1 MLLLAAA
8 LLAAWLPFESRFTPP
23 GSGLKRIESQDQD
36 RLLTFQEYP
45 SEPGEPNRFLAQ
57 NGSFS
62 ALLEPR
68 RVLVRIT
75 DRSGHPHSLQMHLV
89 GSDQN
94 ARSEGRRL
102 PGRVHYLVGNDPARW
117 RTGLSRYE
125 RIVFRAVY
133 PGVDL
138 HYYGTEDQLEYDL
151 VLQPGANPEQVIL
164 RFEGVDG
171 LSINSRGGLT
181 LEVGA
186 ERLELLSPVVYQ
198 EEDRV
203 RTLVP
208 ASYQVR
214 EDQTVQF
221 RVGEYDRD
229 RDLVIDP
236 VLVYSTILGGI
247 GSERNALIA
256 VDNDGNAY
264 VADRTESGNFPLV
277 NPFNDE
283 FSRFPQGYITKF
295 DPSGNVIFSTY
306 LGGTN
311 NERLQDIA
319 LDRDGNIYVTG
330 HTGSDDYPVQNAFQ
344 DALSNGPPNATDAF
358 VSKLAPTGDSFVFST
373 YLGGFRREHL
383 FDDVQ
388 VGAITTDAEGNC
400 YVTGVTESSNFPLLN
415 PFQSEANSPSAR
427 NPDAFVAKFDATG
440 GLVYSSYLGGSLAE
454 MPSDIAVD
462 SAGNV
467 YVVGGTDSPDFP
479 LQNPLRDTPGGTC
492 QSEGLGDPVTCEGFV
507 AKVSPSGDSLVY
519 STYLGGLGDFEFVG
533 GVVAEADGTI
543 HLVGHTSSED
553 FPSIPSPAGH
563 GAFTRS
569 TLAGETDLFLA
580 SLAPDGSVLTYAAFL
595 GGGGAELSGRLSIAD
610 NGDWCF
616 SGATGSPEFPVYL
629 PLQGA
634 LNGPQDG
641 VIACFNP
648 TTATVR
654 HSTFIGSVVVDFAQD
669 IAVHGTDVYASGT
682 SNGAQTFPQLNSLML
697 HGGRLDAFV
706 TRITSAPGPLL
717 GSVPD
722 QSWTRFVLSDTN
734 QNGRPD
740 PRDEVLTVS
749 RRGNQVDLASGRWG
763 QAVLEFSDTNSSG
776 QFDTVEST
784 RFKLRNGEV
793 VASSTF
799 RAHSYGEGT
808 GGRATSVSLTE
819 ERLRRRPGIRQG
831 QASLIDSDGDGI
843 VDAIRGQ
850 GDGYPE
856 VTVSLQRIDIN
867 GDGNA
872 DFVSIPWSLSQL
884 AGVNLGDLTA
894 NPQIFLPLGD
904 TDGDGIPDSIAPDF
918 DNNNI
923 ADPDFPQL
931 ARMAGPGQAAL
942 HSLHFAQFGEGGGL
956 LFSQIILFSLDLEGE
971 APVTIVLRDDEGNA
985 LQTDLNGEVVN
996 GQLQATIPAGG
1007 LRTFSTDGAGPVVGG
1022 SVTVNSDRPIAG
1034 VGSSPELGLG
1044 FLAPMESRL
1053 ASQIQTGVAIKNLE
1067 SEQITLV
1074 LRLLDANGLELAT
1087 RQLALA
1093 PFGHHASFI
1102 DQLFGQLDL
1111 SDFAGVLRVETA
1123 RRITATVL
1131 QSRPG
1136 EFATMPVT
1144 ALRGGSP
1151 TLQFAH
1157 FGEEAELLF
1166 SQFLIVRMNEQDE
1179 GTARLRMLDDQ
1190 GAALTYDLNGAEFT
1204 GSTDPFTVSPQGLTI
1219 LSTDGEGPLISGS
1232 ATLVS
1237 GFGESGR
1244 FAGVLLF
1251 GGVVGLAGVG
1261 SSPEFF
1267 EGFVA
1272 PMETDLANNVNT
1284 GVAIRNLNDG
1294 FAAILEFGLY
1304 DADGKLLA
1312 QDDAKKLSSQG
1323 HLALFV
1329 DQFEWVP
1336 EDGVALDFSRFQ
1348 GTIRVTSNLSLAA
1361 TVIQTR
1367 PGQFATMPVSV
1378 LAE

>member
-1 MLLLAAA
+1 MC
-8 LLAAWLPFESRFTPP
+8 SRPTW
-23 GSGLKRIESQDQD
+23 GG
-36 RLLTFQEYP
+36 
-45 SEPGEPNRFLAQ
+45 
-57 NGSFS
+57 
-62 ALLEPR
+62 
-68 RVLVRIT
+68 
-75 DRSGHPHSLQMHLV
+75 
-89 GSDQN
+89 
-94 ARSEGRRL
+94 
-102 PGRVHYLVGNDPARW
+102 
-117 RTGLSRYE
+117 
-125 RIVFRAVY
+125 
-133 PGVDL
+133 
-138 HYYGTEDQLEYDL
+138 YD
-151 VLQPGANPEQVIL
+151 
-164 RFEGVDG
+164 
-171 LSINSRGGLT
+171 
-181 LEVGA
+181 
-186 ERLELLSPVVYQ
+186 
-198 EEDRV
+198 
-203 RTLVP
+203 
-208 ASYQVR
+208 
-214 EDQTVQF
+214 
-221 RVGEYDRD
+221 
-229 RDLVIDP
+229 
-236 VLVYSTILGGI
+236 
-247 GSERNALIA
+247 
-256 VDNDGNAY
+256 
-264 VADRTESGNFPLV
+264 
-277 NPFNDE
+277 
-283 FSRFPQGYITKF
+283 
-295 DPSGNVIFSTY
+295 
-306 LGGTN
+306 
-311 NERLQDIA
+311 
-319 LDRDGNIYVTG
+319 
-330 HTGSDDYPVQNAFQ
+330 
-344 DALSNGPPNATDAF
+344 
-358 VSKLAPTGDSFVFST
+358 
-373 YLGGFRREHL
+373 REHL

-400 YVTGVTESSNFPLLN
+400 YVTGVTESPDFPLLT
-415 PFQSEANSPSAR
+415 PFQAQGNNLANRS
-427 NPDAFVAKFDATG
+427 PDAFVAKFDATG

-492 QSEGLGDPVTCEGFV
+492 QSEGLGNPVTCEGFV

-533 GVVAEADGTI
+533 GVVAEADGKI
-543 HLVGHTSSED
+543 HLVGHTSSQD

-563 GAFTRS
+563 GDFTRS

-580 SLAPDGSVLTYAAFL
+580 SLAPDGSSLTYAAFL
-595 GGGGAELSGRLSIAD
+595 GGGGVELSGRLSIAD
-610 NGDWCF
+610 TGDWCF
-616 SGATGSPEFPVYL
+616 SGATRSPEFPVYL
-629 PLQGA
+629 PLKGA
-634 LNGPQDG
+634 LVGGQNG

-654 HSTFIGSVVVDFAQD
+654 HSTFIGTFAQD

-682 SNGAQTFPQLNSLML
+682 SNSFTFPQVNSLML
-697 HGGRLDAFV
+697 PGGRLDAFV
-706 TRITSAPGPLL
+706 TRITSAPGPFL

-740 PRDEVLTVS
+740 PRDEVLSIS
-749 RRGNQVDLASGRWG
+749 RRGNSVDLASGQWG
-763 QAVLEFSDTNSSG
+763 QAVLEFSGTNSSG

-784 RFKLRNGEV
+784 RFKFRNGAI
-793 VASSTF
+793 VASSIF
-799 RAHSYGEGT
+799 RIHSYAEST
-808 GGRATSVSLTE
+808 GGVSVGTAGQVTSVSLTE

-843 VDAIRGQ
+843 FDAIRGQ
-850 GDGYPE
+850 GDGYPG

-872 DFVSIPWSLSQL
+872 DFLSIPWSLSQL
-884 AGVNLGDLTA
+884 AGVNLGDSTA

-904 TDGDGIPDSIAPDF
+904 TDGDGIPDSLAPDF
-918 DNNNI
+918 DNNQV
-923 ADPDFPQL
+923 ADPEFPQL

-942 HSLHFAQFGEGGGL
+942 YSLHFAQFGEGGGL

-1034 VGSSPELGLG
+1034 VILFGGSVGLAGVGSSPELGLG

-1053 ASQIQTGVAIKNLE
+1053 ASQVQTGVAIKNLE

-1074 LRLLDANGLELAT
+1074 LRLLDASGLELAT

-1157 FGEEAELLF
+1157 FGEGAELLF

-1232 ATLVS
+1232 ATLSS
-1237 GFGESGR
+1237 GFGANGR

-1294 FAAILEFGLY
+1294 RAAILEFGLY

-1312 QDDAKKLSSQG
+1312 QDNAKRLSSQG

-1329 DQFEWVP
+1329 DQFDWVP

-1348 GTIRVTSNLSLAA
+1348 GTIRVASDVSLAA